1 MTSTMT
7 PMQRHRLL
15 ALTPFERLAQGWQSL
30 GIQARHRCVRGPETG
45 MAMVRGRMGGSG
57 SAFNLGEMTLTR
69 ASVALDDGSLGHGW
83 VRGRDKAHAELIALV
98 DACAR
103 HDHWA
108 RRIDSELMAPL
119 AQELSQQREQASRQS
134 AATRVDFFTMVRG
147 E

>member
-98 DACAR
+98 DALCATR
-103 HDHWA
+103 PLGPAHRQRTDGAAGARTITATRTGVAPVCGHA
-108 RRIDSELMAPL
+108 RRLL
-119 AQELSQQREQASRQS
+119 HH
-134 AATRVDFFTMVRG
+134 G
-147 E
+147 